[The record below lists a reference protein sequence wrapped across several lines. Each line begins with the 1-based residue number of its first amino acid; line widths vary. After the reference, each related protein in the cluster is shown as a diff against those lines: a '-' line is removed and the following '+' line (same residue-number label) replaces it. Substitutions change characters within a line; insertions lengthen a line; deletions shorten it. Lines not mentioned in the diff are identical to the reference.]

1 MLETQ
6 VCNVVNPLTH
16 PAPAG
21 NVKTHNFFFCE
32 GTIIL
37 AETNYFLTFYI

>member
-16 PAPAG
+16 PALETS
-21 NVKTHNFFFCE
+21 KHTTFFFCE